1 MRHAAATAAT
11 LALLTALNPARAAG
25 EADGVIVKLRGA
37 PAHTEVALEKA
48 QSSDQRSA
56 RGEAA
61 QQKLQRVLRE
71 TALDVQAVDVPSA
84 AKTRPTGRDAQVIH
98 YDRLLSKDEAERMA
112 KKLRE
117 RSDVEWAVPNT
128 MEKLQAVDT
137 NPNPDDPQFGGTSQ
151 QWWLQPVSGTNAST
165 LINRLRGVP
174 GFQTAWSQH
183 GNGLGMVAAPV
194 AVVDTGILF
203 DHPDLPSRH
212 LLPGFDFV
220 TSTTASGD
228 GDGRDADPTDAGDFC
243 GTTPS
248 HWHGTKIAGLLAA
261 QTNNNV
267 GVAAIHWD
275 GRVLPVRAAGR
286 CGALLSDLIDGI
298 RWAAGLA
305 VDNAPTNPNP
315 VRVINVSFG
324 SSEACNE
331 AYQSAIDEVRNEKGA
346 VVVAAAGNEQT
357 SPTRPA
363 SCNNVIGVGALN
375 RDGFKSTYSNFGSQL
390 VVSTVGGD
398 PTGQGA
404 WGSALGDSGLLTIT
418 NDGTTTAGASNYTG
432 VFGTSYAA
440 PVVAGTISL
449 MLGLNPNLT
458 PDQIVQGLQL
468 SARRHVS
475 SAYIQACS
483 DSNPGRCLCATTS
496 PYTCGAGIL
505 DAEQALAYALAPTTY
520 SRPASLDTIVSVD
533 SADVIA
539 AATAGKDVTVT
550 PSTPAGPCGRDN
562 VCAGAMQPGW
572 LLGLLAASAALLW
585 GRRRGAVGQG
595 GQA

>member
-1 MRHAAATAAT
+1 MKNSMGWKKGGMALA
-11 LALLTALNPARAAG
+11 ALLMSAGAAQAAG

-48 QSSDQRSA
+48 QSSDQRSV

-137 NPNPDDPQFGGTSQ
+137 NSNPDDQLFGGTSQ
-151 QWWLQPVSGTNAST
+151 QWWLQPVAGTNNST

-183 GNGLGMVAAPV
+183 GNGIGMTAAPV
-194 AVVDTGILF
+194 AVLDTGILA
-203 DHPDLPSRH
+203 HPDLPTTH
-212 LLPGFDFV
+212 LLPGYDFV

-228 GDGRDADPTDAGDFC
+228 GDGRDADPTDDGDFC
-243 GTTPS
+243 GTTAS

-261 QTNNNV
+261 QTNNNL

-275 GRVLPVRAAGR
+275 GRVLPVRIAGR

-305 VDNAPTNPNP
+305 VEGAPTNANP

-324 SSEACNE
+324 SSEACNA
-331 AYQSAIDEVRNEKGA
+331 AYQSAINEVRTEKGA

-363 SCNNVIGVGALN
+363 SCSNVIGVGALN
-375 RDGFKSTYSNFGSQL
+375 RDGFKTTYSNFGSQL

-398 PTGQGA
+398 PTTSGA
-404 WGSALGDSGLLTIT
+404 WGSRLGDSGLLTIT
-418 NDGTTTAGASNYTG
+418 NDGTTTAGASDYTG
-432 VFGTSYAA
+432 VFGTSYSA
-440 PVVAGTISL
+440 PLVAGTVSL
-449 MLGLNPNLT
+449 MLGLNSNLT
-458 PDQIVQGLQL
+458 PEQIVQGLQL
-468 SARRHVS
+468 SSRRHVS

-483 DSNPGRCLCATTS
+483 DSNPGRCICTTS
-496 PYTCGAGIL
+496 TCGAGIL
-505 DAEQALAYALAPTTY
+505 DADQALAYALSPTTY
-520 SRPASLDTIVSVD
+520 SRPASLDTTVSVD
-533 SADVIA
+533 SSDVVSA
-539 AATAGKDVTVT
+539 VTANSKDVTVT

-562 VCAGAMQPGW
+562 VCGGAMQPGW

-585 GRRRGAVGQG
+585 GRRRAAGQG